1 VRGLAPIEGGAA
13 DLGSRPA
20 GQHRRP
26 HSPRRHGWRAAPA
39 SSLASPARRSTAK
52 REPLDAGDVPR
63 CHAAGIRHCMT
74 TLTRSARCSC
84 IAPWEG
90 YDDGDRGAQRV
101 NPLCHPTSGASPTIG
116 NRPMRLARHSNRG
129 RTGRLLEHITDR
141 RVAVMREPLT
151 CPATPAPPVMRS
163 AARPLVPAWWRAA
176 PASSPAIGPRS
187 VNTSS

>member
-1 VRGLAPIEGGAA
+1 MFPSGSCCRRRQVRGLAPIEGGAA

-52 REPLDAGDVPR
+52 REPLDAGEPR

-90 YDDGDRGAQRV
+90 
-101 NPLCHPTSGASPTIG
+101 CHPTSGASPTNG

-129 RTGRLLEHITDR
+129 RTGRLIEHITDR
-141 RVAVMREPLT
+141 RVAVMREIDGE
-151 CPATPAPPVMRS
+151 
-163 AARPLVPAWWRAA
+163 ARLHHFTTRPE
-176 PASSPAIGPRS
+176 
-187 VNTSS
+187 